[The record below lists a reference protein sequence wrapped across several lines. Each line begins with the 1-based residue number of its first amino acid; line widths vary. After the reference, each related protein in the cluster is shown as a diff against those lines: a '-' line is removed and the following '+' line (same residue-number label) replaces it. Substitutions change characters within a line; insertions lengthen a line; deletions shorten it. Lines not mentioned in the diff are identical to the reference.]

1 MISVKFTEES
11 STCTGKHL
19 IDAYYHFNAS
29 SLCDQSP
36 GTLSVKV
43 WVSTSYSTIQQA
55 YNAGATIYSEED
67 CESCASD
74 GWYSNNPISLNPSVY
89 QWQRST
95 CNWVGIQ
102 SCGAVQESLEYN
114 SNSSRLCDDLG
125 LSVSPW
131 MDDTFANA
139 TGLWNDSALTTT
151 WTGPSDTWYKK
162 PGEAT
167 IRFWVSSGGNGG
179 TFTQTQLCGPV
190 AATRYQ
196 HGVSFSSISAE
207 AACNGSSTTVWADA
221 QNWDDATEIWTSE
234 TGSTRPPNGY
244 YVTQLVDLGGTA
256 TVYSSTSGQLTNSGV
271 VCDTGGGDPEGP
283 GGFAP

>member
-11 STCTGKHL
+11 NTCTGKHL
-19 IDAYYHFNAS
+19 IDVYYNSNAS

-43 WVSTSYSTIQQA
+43 WVSILYSTIQQA
-55 YNAGATIYSEED
+55 YNAGATIYSEDD
-67 CESCASD
+67 CESCANT
-74 GWYSNNPISLNPSVY
+74 GWYSNNPISLNSSVY
-89 QWQRST
+89 QWNVLA
-95 CNWVGIQ
+95 CNWVGVQ
-102 SCGAVQESLEYN
+102 SCGAVQETLKYN
-114 SNSSRLCDDLG
+114 SDSSRLCSDVG
-125 LSVSPW
+125 FNASPW

-151 WTGPSDTWYKK
+151 WTGSSGVWYKK

-167 IRFWVSSGGNGG
+167 IRYWNNTPGNGG
-179 TFTQTQLCGPV
+179 TFTETQLCGPA

-196 HGVSFSSISAE
+196 HGVYFSAASAE
-207 AACNGSSTTVWADA
+207 AACNGSPTAVWADA

-244 YVTQLVDLGGTA
+244 YVTQLAEIGGSSTA
-256 TVYSSTSGQLTNSGV
+256 YSSIGGQLTNSGV
-271 VCDTGGGDPEGP
+271 TCSEGGGDPEGP
-283 GGFAP
+283 GGFN